1 MMIGNHLI
9 KSWSS
14 SQSVIALS
22 SGEAE
27 LYAMTKAASQT
38 IGLMSLAADF
48 GEELAGEVRSDAS
61 AAIGI
66 IHRKGLGKVRHIDVQ
81 DLWLQEK
88 VARKE
93 LEVTKV
99 PGAQNPADMMT
110 KHITG
115 EATKENLSR
124 LGCMLAEGRAEK
136 APQLAQ

>member
-1 MMIGNHLI
+1 MIGNHLI

-48 GEELAGEVRSDAS
+48 GEELTGEVMSDAS

-66 IHRKGLGKVRHIDVQ
+66 VHRKGLGKIRHIEVQ

-88 VARKE
+88 VAQEK
-93 LEVTKV
+93 LAVSKV
-99 PGAQNPADMMT
+99 AGAQNPADMMT
-110 KHITG
+110 KI
-115 EATKENLSR
+115 APAALR
-124 LGCMLAEGRAEK
+124 LRHMHCLGLHHRYGQKNHFYESLE
-136 APQLAQ
+136 